1 MRNGGVDERVAAT
14 GGADRGAGDE
24 ADRDADT
31 DTERPV
37 DRGGRCP
44 SHTPFEQP
52 WWLEAVAPGRW
63 GATVVERQG
72 EVVARLPY
80 VRKQKLGLTVLT
92 QAPLTRFVG
101 PWLRPSEGKYEK
113 RLGVERELMG
123 ELIDGL
129 PPHDVYRGN
138 FAPAVTNW
146 LPFYWAGFESTVR
159 YTYRIDDLS
168 DPDRLW
174 SELGG
179 NVRSRVKRAAKG
191 VEVRTDL
198 ESELVLEEVLRINHR
213 LFERQGLGV
222 SFGDDLARRLDAACR
237 ARGAREIVTASD
249 AKGRVQSALYLVRDA
264 TTTYLLYG
272 GTDPEFRSSGVNSL
286 VVWEAIRLAS
296 QTSQHFDFLGS
307 MIEPVERVNRS
318 FGARQVPYFFVT
330 RARPRARA
338 VFAARRGVRRA
349 RREVRRGAARLV
361 GRLPGGVPPRP
372 SGCA

>member
-1 MRNGGVDERVAAT
+1 MRNGGVEERVA
-14 GGADRGAGDE
+14 GGADPGNDPGALAD
-24 ADRDADT
+24 ADRDAGP
-31 DTERPV
+31 ECR
-37 DRGGRCP
+37 RNGNCP

-63 GATVVERQG
+63 GEAVVERQG

-101 PWLRPSEGKYEK
+101 PWLRPSGGKYEK

-159 YTYRIDDLS
+159 YTYRIEDLS

-179 NVRSRVKRAAKG
+179 NVRSRVKRAAKC

-198 ESELVLEEVLRINHR
+198 GSEPALEEVLRINRR

-237 ARGAREIVTASD
+237 ARGAREIVTATD
-249 AKGRVQSALYLVRDA
+249 AQGRVQSALYLVRDA

-296 QTSQHFDFLGS
+296 RTSQHFDFLGS

-338 VFAARRGVRRA
+338 VFAARRGVRKA
-349 RREVRRGAARLV
+349 RREVRRGAARLA
-361 GRLPGGVPPRP
+361 GRLHGGAQPRPGG
-372 SGCA
+372 CA